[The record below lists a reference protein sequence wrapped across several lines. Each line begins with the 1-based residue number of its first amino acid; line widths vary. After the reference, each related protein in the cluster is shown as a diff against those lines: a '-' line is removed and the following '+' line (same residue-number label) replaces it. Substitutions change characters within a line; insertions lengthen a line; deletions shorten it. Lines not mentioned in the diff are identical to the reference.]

1 MNKEKIK
8 NLLNAY
14 DFGSLFNEL
23 GWDKHTQKVN
33 LTIDGSSF
41 ALNSIAHKR
50 GFIAFI
56 CENDSIPDYNNRKKI
71 EQKLTK
77 QVFEH
82 IIIFVDKNKT
92 RQKWVWVKREQGKP
106 SAVREEEYNSY
117 KSESLLRKIE
127 ILEISLDEEE
137 LLTIGEVS
145 GRMKKA
151 FDVDKITKKFYD
163 VFKTYKDK
171 FQKFIEGISEL
182 SDLEWYTSLMMNR
195 LMFIY
200 FIQKKG
206 FLDNNKDYLR
216 ERLKK
221 VQHQKGKDKFYSF
234 YKDFLRTLFHG
245 GLGTP
250 EDERSNEIKELVG
263 KVPYLNGGLF
273 DEHQIEKEYPAIN
286 IPDKAFERVFEFFDG
301 WQWVLDDRPAKND
314 KEINPEVIGYI
325 FEKYINQKQ
334 MGAYYTKEDITE
346 YIGKNTI
353 IPYIFE
359 EARKGCEV
367 AFKPDSA
374 SWRLLKNN
382 PDRYIYDAV
391 KHGVN
396 EPLPEEIEKGIDTS
410 KPNLLDRRKAWN
422 KTAPESHAL
431 PTEIWREVVER
442 RNRYFE
448 VKKKLESGEMS
459 DINDFITYNLNIR
472 QFAEDVIENSEGP
485 ELIRA
490 IYFTI
495 AGRKPLK
502 SNEKPKQGISIL
514 DPTCGSG
521 AFLFAALNILEP
533 IYEACIERMK
543 AFIEETDDKTK
554 YKDFRDILADCE
566 KHPSSQYFIYKSIIL
581 NNLYGVDIM
590 NEAVEIA
597 KLRLFLKLVS
607 QVDTFEQIEAL
618 PDIDF
623 NIRCGNSLIG
633 FATYAETKAIIE
645 SAFDFENTEDKI
657 KERAQKAAMAFDHFK
672 KMQIERSVKAVKI
685 HEAKDNLLAELKQ
698 LNDELNVYLG
708 GLYGKS
714 PDKSKDYEKWLQT
727 HQPFHWWV
735 EYYNIIENNNG
746 FDVIIGNPPYVEY
759 VDVSQYYTIRGY
771 RTIDCQN
778 LFAFVFE
785 RSYELL
791 IKNGRVSLII
801 PLTSIH
807 THQMKELQNIIKNN
821 LFWGIALC
829 GDTNPSVLFVG
840 ARMQLFIACL
850 NKNECKKLFLTSY
863 IRFYS
868 EERNILFQS
877 KLQFVEN
884 DNKHNFIAGSFAKYH
899 NRIGKSIIDKMLAK
913 SQNSR
918 LSNFLMPNSKFNSYY
933 LNSLS
938 YFSRVFLIPPT
949 FKNEKV
955 GNSISSHCKKLFLE
969 SELYRNTSVAV
980 LASNIFYIFWLSYS
994 YGRQLNKREV
1004 YNFPINFKNIQKDI
1018 LNDLSNLSLQYNKS
1032 LKKNSQIRK
1041 TYNIKTGNSEQEI
1054 FYPRK
1059 SKTEIDEIDKALA
1072 RYYNFTEEELDF
1084 IINYD
1089 IKYRMGAVTEE
1100 E

>member
-33 LTIDGSSF
+33 LTIESSSF
-41 ALNSIAHKR
+41 GLNAIAHKR

-56 CENDSIPDYNNRKKI
+56 CENDSIPDYNIRKKI

-127 ILEISLDEEE
+127 ILEVSLDEEE
-137 LLTIGEVS
+137 QLTIGEVS
-145 GRMKKA
+145 GRIKKA

-171 FQKFIEGISEL
+171 FQKFIEGIGEL

-221 VQHQKGKDKFYSF
+221 IQQQKGKDKFYSF

-273 DEHQIEKEYPAIN
+273 DEHQIEKEYPSID
-286 IPDKAFERVFEFFDG
+286 IPDSAFEKVFEFFDG
-301 WQWVLDDRPAKND
+301 WQWVLDDRPARND

-367 AFKPDSA
+367 AFKPNSS

-382 PDRYIYDAV
+382 PDRYIYEAV

-448 VKKKLESGEMS
+448 VKKKLESGEIT

-502 SNEKPKQGISIL
+502 SNEKPKEGISIL

-533 IYEACIERMK
+533 LYEACIERMK

-566 KHPSSQYFIYKSIIL
+566 KHPSPQYFIYKSIIL

-607 QVDTFEQIEAL
+607 QVDTFDQIEAL

-623 NIRCGNSLIG
+623 NIRCGNTLVG
-633 FATYAETKAIIE
+633 FATFEETKAVIE
-645 SAFDFENTEDKI
+645 STLDFENTAGKI
-657 KERAQKAAMAFDHFK
+657 EERAQRTADAFVHFK

-698 LNDELNVYLG
+698 LNDELNIYLG

-714 PDKSKDYEKWLQT
+714 PVKPKDYEKWQQA

-735 EYYNIIENNNG
+735 EYYNIIENNKG
-746 FDVIIGNPPYVEY
+746 FDIIIGNPPFVEY
-759 VDVSQYYTIRGY
+759 SKVDYEIKNYATINCGNLYPYIIEKSIKIMCKSGYFSMLHPVSGISTSRMQPLLTLLNDKLCWFSNYAERPSKLFEGAEVQLTIVILKNELKQNYYTTKYYKWEAPY
-771 RTIDCQN
+771 RNALFQNIYYIDSSN
-778 LFAFVFE
+778 ID
-785 RSYELL
+785 RSTTVSKIGTKVELRISQRIFSDKRK
-791 IKNGRVSLII
+791 IKNYKTNLTKYFICFRNAGGRYYKII
-801 PLTSIH
+801 
-807 THQMKELQNIIKNN
+807 
-821 LFWGIALC
+821 
-829 GDTNPSVLFVG
+829 
-840 ARMQLFIACL
+840 L
-850 NKNECKKLFLTSY
+850 NFEPAFKINSKKDRSSTY
-863 IRFYS
+863 
-868 EERNILFQS
+868 
-877 KLQFVEN
+877 
-884 DNKHNFIAGSFAKYH
+884 NFIYFDNAKTRDAICAIMNSSLFYWYWLVNSDTWH
-899 NRIGKSIIDKMLAK
+899 MLA
-913 SQNSR
+913 
-918 LSNFLMPNSKFNSYY
+918 
-933 LNSLS
+933 
-938 YFSRVFLIPPT
+938 
-949 FKNEKV
+949 
-955 GNSISSHCKKLFLE
+955 
-969 SELYRNTSVAV
+969 
-980 LASNIFYIFWLSYS
+980 
-994 YGRQLNKREV
+994 REI
-1004 YNFPINFKNIQKDI
+1004 NDFPINLDENTTRLLVNENLNVMSDFEKHSKLRKEFRNKGQDI
-1018 LNDLSNLSLQYNKS
+1018 VEFVQYS
-1032 LKKNSQIRK
+1032 ARNSK
-1041 TYNIKTGNSEQEI
+1041 EL
-1054 FYPRK
+1054 
-1059 SKTEIDEIDKALA
+1059 IDEIDKVLSKH
-1072 RYYNFTEEELDF
+1072 YNFTDEELDF
-1084 IINYD
+1084 VINYD